1 MQLNEQVSLRLRKQV
16 RFLKLTLG
24 VEEVFSKSL
33 IGLTPKKTKVGE
45 RVYKG
50 EILTTGALD
59 IMEYKNIV

>member
-1 MQLNEQVSLRLRKQV
+1 MHLNEQVSLRLRKQV
-16 RFLKLTLG
+16 RFLRLMKI
-24 VEEVFSKSL
+24 KSL